1 MLLCLFLSNTPTV
14 LQYFGF
20 QLLDQ
25 PWLKDSTRKPSV
37 VSHLSQLQSILWRLY
52 EYRQLGEPLDRSLVL
67 EIFGPRVTAKKK
79 DLLVMNILF
88 YINIT
93 QLCLWKRTMV
103 GFLQCSFFFEPL
115 HVRSYMFYGSI
126 CSSDKWRNSCLS
138 VWTMVC
144 KFGLTLSKL
153 HVLPVQ
159 DILLLTEW
167 SWMTCVVNWVIL
179 LLTEFFLV
187 LTCSALGGSNA
198 WLDALEFKSVRFIQ
212 HLAQFLNVFP
222 IIVLPIRTI
231 TFIVWVVFLLV

>member
-1 MLLCLFLSNTPTV
+1 MA
-14 LQYFGF
+14 
-20 QLLDQ
+20 
-25 PWLKDSTRKPSV
+25 
-37 VSHLSQLQSILWRLY
+37 
-52 EYRQLGEPLDRSLVL
+52 
-67 EIFGPRVTAKKK
+67 EIW
-79 DLLVMNILF
+79 
-88 YINIT
+88 
-93 QLCLWKRTMV
+93 LWKRTMV

-115 HVRSYMFYGSI
+115 HVRSYLFYGSV
-126 CSSDKWRNSCLS
+126 CSSDQCRNSCLS

-167 SWMTCVVNWVIL
+167 SWMTCAVNWVIL

-187 LTCSALGGSNA
+187 FTCSALGGSNA
-198 WLDALEFKSVRFIQ
+198 WLDFRGTWIQECFWFRFIQ

-222 IIVLPIRTI
+222 IIALPIRTI